1 MKPSGDFSLYQKIW
15 DFTRE
20 QLSVKYPFFR
30 KLLWNFSFKES
41 EDTETA
47 GTDGRNIYFNPD
59 FVIKSFQESSTKLEE
74 LFLHMLYHCL
84 FLHLIMD
91 VPPDRRLWDLACD
104 AAVQRILQNEKR
116 ERDPM
121 KIYQEF
127 QNAAVSDY
135 SSQPD
140 SSEPSAEADLSSM

>member
-1 MKPSGDFSLYQKIW
+1 MKPSDDFSLYQKIW

-59 FVIKSFQESSTKLEE
+59 FDNKKLPGIIHETGGA
-74 LFLHMLYHCL
+74 FSAH
-84 FLHLIMD
+84 
-91 VPPDRRLWDLACD
+91 
-104 AAVQRILQNEKR
+104 
-116 ERDPM
+116 
-121 KIYQEF
+121 
-127 QNAAVSDY
+127 AVSLPVP
-135 SSQPD
+135 SSHHGCATGSQTLG
-140 SSEPSAEADLSSM
+140 SRL

>member
-74 LFLHMLYHCL
+74 LFLHMLYHL
-84 FLHLIMD
+84 SLIH
-91 VPPDRRLWDLACD
+91 
-104 AAVQRILQNEKR
+104 ILP
-116 ERDPM
+116 ERP
-121 KIYQEF
+121 
-127 QNAAVSDY
+127 
-135 SSQPD
+135 
-140 SSEPSAEADLSSM
+140 